1 MVSEDFR
8 ALRRTRRDRRRRM
21 VGTSRMCRR
30 VERLRGA
37 TFVTVSG
44 FEQRTL
50 TRRSSMGRQFSL
62 VLVMAA
68 VAVTG
73 CVSQNQFLNNM
84 QPMAVQNAEN
94 RGRFELNCPNA
105 TATVLSREVVQP
117 VLEGP
122 FVGAGLQ
129 RAEYTVGVAGCG
141 PRKTFVLISPDAGDR
156 CLSSRSRR
164 FLRD

>member
-1 MVSEDFR
+1 
-8 ALRRTRRDRRRRM
+8 M

-50 TRRSSMGRQFSL
+50 TRRSSMSRQFSL

-141 PRKTFVLISPDAGDR
+141 ARKTFVVICPDGGDGCFAAGPG
-156 CLSSRSRR
+156 R
-164 FLRD
+164 FMRE